1 MTFKFCMHYLNR
13 LYIFFPILSLII
25 FFFSTTGVKAK
36 SFEINNIEISKPF
49 ENNFDKNKV
58 IDNGFEKAF
67 LELIYM
73 LTKSYDHKKLISVKL
88 NEIKSMIETF
98 SIQEEKFIN
107 QVYFVTLG
115 VSFNKRK
122 IFDYLEKKNIYPTQI
137 KKEKFLFIPIII
149 DEYNN
154 ELKVFSKNP
163 IYKNWNVNTQSY
175 ELIEYLL
182 PSEDL
187 EDLNLIKKNFE
198 IIETYD
204 FSEITKKY
212 FLNNFIIS
220 LIYLSNNEIKVLSK
234 IYTEKNEIIKNNSF
248 KNLDLNN
255 DKDISFLRNE
265 LKNLFED
272 TWKKI
277 NEINSSIKLSIIIK
291 LKNDNLIKSSQFE
304 LDLEDMELV
313 NDYSIQ
319 KFNKEF
325 IFYEILFNGT
335 VQNFINIMKNKNYNL
350 NTEKKIWT
358 IE

>member
-1 MTFKFCMHYLNR
+1 MFFIR
-13 LYIFFPILSLII
+13 SLYIFFSILALII
-25 FFFSTTGVKAK
+25 FFFSTKEVKAK
-36 SFEINNIEISKPF
+36 SFEINDIEISKPF
-49 ENNFDKNKV
+49 EIDFDKNSV
-58 IDNGFEKAF
+58 IDSGFKKAF
-67 LELIYM
+67 FELIYS
-73 LTKSYDHKKLISVKL
+73 LTKSSDHKKIKSIQF

-122 IFDYLEKKNIYPTQI
+122 IFDYLEKRNIFPSQI
-137 KKEKFLFIPIII
+137 KREKFLFIPIII
-149 DEYNN
+149 DEDIN
-154 ELKVFSKNP
+154 ELRVFSNNP
-163 IYKNWNVNTQSY
+163 IYKNWNLNIKNY
-175 ELIEYLL
+175 ELINYLL

-187 EDLNLIKKNFE
+187 EDFNLIKKNLDV
-198 IIETYD
+198 IETYD
-204 FSEITKKY
+204 FSEITEKY

-220 LIYLSNNEIKVLSK
+220 LIYISNNNEIKVLSK
-234 IYTEKNEIIKNNSF
+234 MYNKKNEIIKNNSF
-248 KNLDLNN
+248 KNLNLNN
-255 DKDISFLRNE
+255 DKDIILLKSE

-277 NEINSSIKLSIIIK
+277 NEINTSIKLKIMVKIK
-291 LKNDNLIKSSQFE
+291 NNDLVKSSKFE
-304 LDLEDMELV
+304 RDLEEIDLV

-319 KFNKEF
+319 KFNKDF

-335 VQNFINIMKNKNYNL
+335 VTNFINIMDNKNYYL

>member
-1 MTFKFCMHYLNR
+1 MHYLKR

-25 FFFSTTGVKAK
+25 FFFSTIEVKAK

-58 IDNGFEKAF
+58 IDLGFKKAF
-67 LELIYM
+67 MELIYI
-73 LTKSYDHKKLISVKL
+73 LTKSSDHNKLASIKL
-88 NEIKSMIETF
+88 NEIKGMIEMF

-107 QVYFVTLG
+107 QVYFVKLG

-122 IFDYLEKKNIYPTQI
+122 IFDYLEKKNIFPSQI

-149 DEYNN
+149 HEDIDE
-154 ELKVFSKNP
+154 LRVFSNNP
-163 IYKNWNVNTQSY
+163 IYKNWNLNIQNY
-175 ELIEYLL
+175 ELINYLL

-187 EDLNLIKKNFE
+187 EDFNLIKKNLDV
-198 IIETYD
+198 IETYD
-204 FSEITKKY
+204 FREITKKY

-220 LIYLSNNEIKVLSK
+220 LIYINNNNEIKVLSK
-234 IYTEKNEIIKNNSF
+234 MYNKKNEIIKNNSF

-255 DKDISFLRNE
+255 EKDIVFFKNE

-277 NEINSSIKLSIIIK
+277 NEINTSIKLSIMIK
-291 LKNDNLIKSSQFE
+291 IKNNNLVESSKFE
-304 LDLEDMELV
+304 RDLEEIDLV

-319 KFNKEF
+319 KFNKDF
-325 IFYEILFNGT
+325 IYYEILFNGT
-335 VQNFINIMKNKNYNL
+335 VKNFINIMDNKNYNL
-350 NTEKKIWT
+350 NTEKKIWM